1 MLETSDQDNFD
12 AARSE
17 ISSVEKF
24 VSLAI
29 QNAPTPEQKEE
40 MKQGCRVRRF
50 RVCGFRVIF
59 AATLFVFATTR
70 R

>member
-40 MKQGCRVRRF
+40 MKQGCRVPHTAVS
-50 RVCGFRVIF
+50 RVRV
-59 AATLFVFATTR
+59 
-70 R
+70 